1 MAVRRSLASITI
13 VQQLNQMWIILL
25 STKKLEGSLTLS
37 AQNLMN
43 ADACMCERAHG
54 SYDFQ

>member
-1 MAVRRSLASITI
+1 MAVRRTLASANI

-25 STKKLEGSLTLS
+25 STKKLEDSLTLS

-54 SYDFQ
+54 NY